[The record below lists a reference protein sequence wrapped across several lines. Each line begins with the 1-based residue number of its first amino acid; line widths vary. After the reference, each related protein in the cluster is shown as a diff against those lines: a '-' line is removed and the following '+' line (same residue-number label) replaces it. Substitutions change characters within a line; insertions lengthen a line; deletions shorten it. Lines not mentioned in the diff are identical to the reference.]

1 MSDLLVERR
10 DRVLYLTLNRPDRLN
25 ALSDSII
32 GGLLS
37 ELNKAAS
44 DPDVGAVV
52 VTGAGRGF
60 CAGGDIT
67 RMRDRNEAAANAAE
81 GETPTLEQR
90 VASLFRSEQVSLL
103 LNEMPKVTIAAING
117 PAAGAGLSIALA
129 CDLRIASDQA
139 RLGTAFARVGFSG
152 DFGGSYTLTQLVGTA
167 KARELYFSAEMLG
180 AEEALRL
187 GLVTRVVPA
196 AVFLDE
202 VHAYAKKIAN
212 GPTVAYSYMKANL
225 NYAQHGDFRTA
236 LEREAYSQ
244 NLTGQ
249 TRDHKEAVKAF
260 LEKREPKFEG
270 R

>member
-37 ELNKAAS
+37 ELNKAGS
-44 DPDVGAVV
+44 DSEVGAVV

-67 RMRDRNEAAANAAE
+67 RMRDRNEAAATAGDGE
-81 GETPTLEQR
+81 GPSLEQR
-90 VASLFRSEQVSLL
+90 VAALYRSEQVSLL
-103 LNEMPKVTIAAING
+103 LNEMPKVTIAALNG

-129 CDLRIASDQA
+129 CDIRLASDQA

-152 DFGGSYTLTQLVGTA
+152 DFGGSYTLTKLVGTA
-167 KARELYFSAEMLG
+167 KARELYFSAEMLP

-187 GLVTRVVPA
+187 GLVSRVIPSA
-196 AVFLDE
+196 SFRDE

-225 NYAQHGDFRTA
+225 NYAQYGDFRTA